1 MHVPLCYL
9 LQHPRSTTIPNPKW
23 SDTAAKPPLQKNPT
37 SKAKSASASAASA
50 SASASAT
57 LHPAP
62 LVRTTR
68 PRSKVEPQVVKPKWK
83 HCNKEEM
90 ALAREANVLAKA
102 AATVEKEAKLVECS
116 EAQQS
121 DTEAESEFQGEEVRS
136 QWANHEHSEEVK
148 SKAVPKVVEVDEQ
161 EDFELTP
168 MVKKVKPKGMLFTR
182 EAINGQ
188 CLSKHSD
195 SDYAVASLDQRNAK
209 VTDPKKDVSTLV
221 TIHIQSNLS

>member
-1 MHVPLCYL
+1 MTNPSIPLSLPHLLSQSSVPLCYL

-102 AATVEKEAKLVECS
+102 AATVEKEAKLVEC
-116 EAQQS
+116 
-121 DTEAESEFQGEEVRS
+121 
-136 QWANHEHSEEVK
+136 
-148 SKAVPKVVEVDEQ
+148 
-161 EDFELTP
+161 
-168 MVKKVKPKGMLFTR
+168 MKGL
-182 EAINGQ
+182 Q
-188 CLSKHSD
+188 
-195 SDYAVASLDQRNAK
+195 AVAEMENKMACPGCRHLY
-209 VTDPKKDVSTLV
+209 PPE
-221 TIHIQSNLS
+221 HIA